1 MGMIMIGGR
10 SSWTS
15 GVRRSSKIKRRQSRE
30 GGLLPCALYLL
41 EVLCEYVICMS
52 LNLIISLLV
61 MQTSHLEALLEPI
74 GARVRSYYVSQSG
87 GAIPKDTFIAI
98 AIREAFFRS
107 WDLSWRSAQG
117 LSFRTYA
124 DKTLVWSW

>member
-1 MGMIMIGGR
+1 MKHV
-10 SSWTS
+10 SLL
-15 GVRRSSKIKRRQSRE
+15 SKLHALCANLYRE

-41 EVLCEYVICMS
+41 TTVCEYVICMS

-87 GAIPKDTFIAI
+87 GAIPKDTFIAVCTI
-98 AIREAFFRS
+98 EKENSRLNR
-107 WDLSWRSAQG
+107 L
-117 LSFRTYA
+117 L
-124 DKTLVWSW
+124 